1 MGGFGEKG
9 AVEAGGDLGDGA
21 KARDFGG
28 FDVLF
33 FEFFEDAGEVFF
45 DNFEAFFD
53 GFAGVVFAAA
63 GHDADE
69 EFVFGDV
76 EDDDLGDVAG
86 EVFGDPFGLPKV
98 AWEAVEDDVLAGL
111 ADGADF
117 FVHDFDD
124 FFVGDEVAFFE
135 DFIEP
140 TSVAEDLADGE
151 PDPAVFFGEDL
162 ALSGFAAAGK
172 AEQNNHNKFIVA

>member
-1 MGGFGEKG
+1 MGGFGKED
-9 AVEAGGDLGDGA
+9 AVEARGDLVDGAEAGDGFDGDVFSA
-21 KARDFGG
+21 ELAEDAAEVG
-28 FDVLF
+28 FDDV
-33 FEFFEDAGEVFF
+33 
-45 DNFEAFFD
+45 EAFFD

-63 GHDADE
+63 SHDADE

-76 EDDDLGDVAG
+76 EDDGLGDVSG
-86 EVFGDPFGLPKV
+86 EVFGDPFGLPEI
-98 AWEAVEDDVLAGL
+98 AREAVKDDVLTGL

-135 DFIEP
+135 DFVEFA
-140 TSVAEDLADGE
+140 SVTEDLADREPNEVVFLGE
-151 PDPAVFFGEDL
+151 NL
-162 ALSGFAAAGK
+162 ALGGFAAAGE